1 MSNQTSDNNKRI
13 AKNTLLLYVRMLFTM
28 AVSLFTSRVILNTLG
43 VEDYGINNVV
53 GGIVTMFSVLSGSLS
68 SSISRFITFELGKGN
83 IERLKTIFSTGV
95 NIQLGMSVL
104 IIIIAE
110 AVGIWFLNAK
120 MNIPA
125 DRMVAANWV
134 FQCAILTFV
143 LNLLSVPYNA
153 AIIAH
158 EKMSAFAYISV
169 VEVTLKLIIV
179 YMLTISPFDRL
190 KTYAVLLLCVG
201 AVIRFIYGYYC
212 KRHFEECTYHLV
224 FDKPVL
230 KEMTGFAGWN
240 FLGNGSYMLNTQGVN
255 ILMNLYF
262 GVAVNAARGIATQV
276 DAALKQFVNNFTT
289 AVNPQITKSYAQG
302 DLDYM
307 HKLVC
312 RSAKFS
318 AFLMLFFA
326 IPILLETQSILTI
339 WLKTVPEYAAIFLQ
353 LIIISSFVD
362 TVLANSLVTSMFA
375 TGNIKRYQIIVT
387 TIGCLGFPFS
397 WIAFQ
402 LGFQPEI
409 AYVLYFIIYTVLL
422 GVRLYLLKDMVK
434 LPVMMYVREVLYR
447 VLPVMIIC
455 FIIPMIIR
463 YSMQEGW
470 MRLILLCLVST
481 IVTAVVEYS
490 IGLTKNERKFIVDKI
505 NNKIINNNIKDKYL
519 KMKELLTKF
528 VGWVKTDNFYQYPC
542 AFCLCYNKQVINNKQ
557 EAWR

>member
-110 AVGIWFLNAK
+110 AVGIWFLNTK
-120 MNIPA
+120 MNIPT

-169 VEVTLKLIIV
+169 VEVPLKLIIV
-179 YMLTISPFDRL
+179 YMLMISPFDRL
-190 KTYAVLLLCVG
+190 ETYAVLLLLVG

-212 KRHFEECTYHLV
+212 KRHFEECTYHFV

-240 FLGNGSYMLNTQGVN
+240 FLGNGAYMLNTQGVN

-262 GVAVNAARGIATQV
+262 GIAVNAARGIATQV

-318 AFLMLFFA
+318 AFLMMFFA
-326 IPILLETQSILTI
+326 VPIILETNTILTI
-339 WLKTVPEYAAIFLQ
+339 WLKTVPDYAVIFLQ
-353 LIIISSFVD
+353 WIIISSFMD

-375 TGNIKRYQIIVT
+375 TGKIKRYQIIVT
-387 TIGCLGFPFS
+387 TVGCLVFPLS
-397 WIAFQ
+397 WIAFK
-402 LGFQPEI
+402 LGFEPQVGYI
-409 AYVLYFIIYTVLL
+409 LYFIIYTILL
-422 GVRLYLLKDMVK
+422 FVRLYLLKDMVK
-434 LPVMMYVREVLYR
+434 LPVMMYIREVLYK
-447 VLPVMIIC
+447 LAPIIVVG
-455 FIIPMIIR
+455 FAIPGILILTMDA
-463 YSMQEGW
+463 GW
-470 MRLILLCLVST
+470 LRLILVCLLSVL
-481 IVTAVVEYS
+481 VTAASEYF
-490 IGLTKNERKFIVDKI
+490 IGLSNKEKNFVAEKI
-505 NNKIINNNIKDKYL
+505 KLVIGKIKSKW
-519 KMKELLTKF
+519 E
-528 VGWVKTDNFYQYPC
+528 
-542 AFCLCYNKQVINNKQ
+542 
-557 EAWR
+557 

>member
-1 MSNQTSDNNKRI
+1 MSSQTSDNNKRI

-169 VEVTLKLIIV
+169 VEVSLKLIIV
-179 YMLTISPFDRL
+179 YMLMISPFDRL
-190 KTYAVLLLCVG
+190 ETYAVLLLLVG

-212 KRHFEECTYHLV
+212 KRHFEECTYHFV

-240 FLGNGSYMLNTQGVN
+240 FLGNGAYMLNTQGVN

-262 GVAVNAARGIATQV
+262 GVAVNAARGVATQA

-318 AFLMLFFA
+318 AFLMMFFA
-326 IPILLETQSILTI
+326 VPIILETNTILTI
-339 WLKTVPEYAAIFLQ
+339 WLKTVPDYAVIFLQ
-353 LIIISSFVD
+353 WIIISSFMD

-375 TGNIKRYQIIVT
+375 TGKIKRYQIIVT
-387 TIGCLGFPFS
+387 TVGCLVFPLS
-397 WIAFQ
+397 WIAFK
-402 LGFQPEI
+402 LGFEPQVGYI
-409 AYVLYFIIYTVLL
+409 LYFIIYTILL
-422 GVRLYLLKDMVK
+422 FVRLYLLKDMVK
-434 LPVMMYVREVLYR
+434 LPVMMYIREVLYK
-447 VLPVMIIC
+447 LAPVIVVG
-455 FIIPMIIR
+455 FAIPGILILTMDA
-463 YSMQEGW
+463 GW
-470 MRLILLCLVST
+470 LRLILVCLLSVL
-481 IVTAVVEYS
+481 VTAASEYI
-490 IGLTKNERKFIVDKI
+490 IGLSNKEKDFVAEKI
-505 NNKIINNNIKDKYL
+505 KLVIGKIKK
-519 KMKELLTKF
+519 
-528 VGWVKTDNFYQYPC
+528 
-542 AFCLCYNKQVINNKQ
+542 
-557 EAWR
+557 

>member
-1 MSNQTSDNNKRI
+1 MSNRTSDNNKRI

-110 AVGIWFLNAK
+110 AVGIWFLNTK
-120 MNIPA
+120 MNIPT

-169 VEVTLKLIIV
+169 VEVSLKLIIV
-179 YMLTISPFDRL
+179 YMLMISPFDRL
-190 KTYAVLLLCVG
+190 ETYAVLLLLVG

-212 KRHFEECTYHLV
+212 KRHFEECTYHFV

-240 FLGNGSYMLNTQGVN
+240 FLGNGAYMLNTQGVN

-318 AFLMLFFA
+318 AFLMMFFA
-326 IPILLETQSILTI
+326 VPIILETNTILTI
-339 WLKTVPEYAAIFLQ
+339 WLKTVPDYAVIFLQ
-353 LIIISSFVD
+353 WIIISSFMD

-375 TGNIKRYQIIVT
+375 TGKIKRYQIIVT
-387 TIGCLGFPFS
+387 TVGCLVFPLS
-397 WIAFQ
+397 WIAFK
-402 LGFQPEI
+402 LGFEPQVGYI
-409 AYVLYFIIYTVLL
+409 LYFIIYTILL
-422 GVRLYLLKDMVK
+422 FVRLYLLKDMVK
-434 LPVMMYVREVLYR
+434 LPVMMYIREVLYK
-447 VLPVMIIC
+447 LAPIIVVG
-455 FIIPMIIR
+455 FAIPGILILTMDA
-463 YSMQEGW
+463 GW
-470 MRLILLCLVST
+470 LRLILVCLLSVL
-481 IVTAVVEYS
+481 VTAASEYF
-490 IGLTKNERKFIVDKI
+490 IGLSNKEKNFVAEKI
-505 NNKIINNNIKDKYL
+505 KLVIGKIKSKW
-519 KMKELLTKF
+519 E
-528 VGWVKTDNFYQYPC
+528 
-542 AFCLCYNKQVINNKQ
+542 
-557 EAWR
+557 

>member
-110 AVGIWFLNAK
+110 AVGIWFLNTK
-120 MNIPA
+120 MNIPT

-169 VEVTLKLIIV
+169 VEVSLKLIIV
-179 YMLTISPFDRL
+179 YMLMISPFDRL
-190 KTYAVLLLCVG
+190 ETYAVLLLLVG

-212 KRHFEECTYHLV
+212 KRHFEECTYHFV

-240 FLGNGSYMLNTQGVN
+240 FLGNGAYMLNTQGVN

-312 RSAKFS
+312 RNAKFS
-318 AFLMLFFA
+318 AFLMMFFA
-326 IPILLETQSILTI
+326 VPIILETNTILTI
-339 WLKTVPEYAAIFLQ
+339 WLKTVPDYAVIFLQ
-353 LIIISSFVD
+353 WIIISSFMD

-375 TGNIKRYQIIVT
+375 TGKIKRYQIIVT
-387 TIGCLGFPFS
+387 TVGCLVFPLS
-397 WIAFQ
+397 WIAFK
-402 LGFQPEI
+402 LGFEPQVGYI
-409 AYVLYFIIYTVLL
+409 LYFIIYTILL
-422 GVRLYLLKDMVK
+422 FVRLYLLKDMVK
-434 LPVMMYVREVLYR
+434 LPVMMYIREVLYK
-447 VLPVMIIC
+447 LAPIIVVG
-455 FIIPMIIR
+455 FAIPGILILTMDA
-463 YSMQEGW
+463 GW
-470 MRLILLCLVST
+470 LRLILVCLLSVL
-481 IVTAVVEYS
+481 VTAASEYF
-490 IGLTKNERKFIVDKI
+490 IGLSNKEKNFVAEKI
-505 NNKIINNNIKDKYL
+505 KLVIGKIKSKW
-519 KMKELLTKF
+519 E
-528 VGWVKTDNFYQYPC
+528 
-542 AFCLCYNKQVINNKQ
+542 
-557 EAWR
+557 

>member
-1 MSNQTSDNNKRI
+1 MSNQTLDNNKRI

-169 VEVTLKLIIV
+169 VEVSLKLIIV
-179 YMLTISPFDRL
+179 YMLMISPFDRL
-190 KTYAVLLLCVG
+190 ETYAVLLLLVG

-212 KRHFEECTYHLV
+212 KRHFEECTYHFG

-240 FLGNGSYMLNTQGVN
+240 FLGNGAYMLNTQGVN

-262 GVAVNAARGIATQV
+262 GVAVNAARGVATQV

-318 AFLMLFFA
+318 AFLMMFFTV
-326 IPILLETQSILTI
+326 PIILETNTILTI
-339 WLKTVPEYAAIFLQ
+339 WLKMVPDYAVIFLQ
-353 LIIISSFVD
+353 WIIISSFMD

-375 TGNIKRYQIIVT
+375 TGKIKRYQIIVT
-387 TIGCLGFPFS
+387 TVGCLVFPLS
-397 WIAFQ
+397 WIAFK
-402 LGFQPEI
+402 LGFEPQVGYI
-409 AYVLYFIIYTVLL
+409 LYFIIYTILL
-422 GVRLYLLKDMVK
+422 FVRLYLLKDMVK
-434 LPVMMYVREVLYR
+434 LPVMMYIREVLYKL
-447 VLPVMIIC
+447 VPVIVVG
-455 FIIPMIIR
+455 FAIPGILILTMDA
-463 YSMQEGW
+463 GW
-470 MRLILLCLVST
+470 LRLILVCLLSVL
-481 IVTAVVEYS
+481 VTAASEYF
-490 IGLTKNERKFIVDKI
+490 IGLSNKEKDFVAEKI
-505 NNKIINNNIKDKYL
+505 KLVIGKIKK
-519 KMKELLTKF
+519 
-528 VGWVKTDNFYQYPC
+528 
-542 AFCLCYNKQVINNKQ
+542 
-557 EAWR
+557 

>member
-125 DRMVAANWV
+125 DRMAAANWV

-169 VEVTLKLIIV
+169 VEVSLKLIIV
-179 YMLTISPFDRL
+179 YMLMISPFDRL
-190 KTYAVLLLCVG
+190 ETYAVLLLLVG

-212 KRHFEECTYHLV
+212 KRHFEECTYHFV

-240 FLGNGSYMLNTQGVN
+240 FLGNGAYMLNTQGVN

-302 DLDYM
+302 DLAYM

-318 AFLMLFFA
+318 AFLMMFFA
-326 IPILLETQSILTI
+326 VPIILETNTILTI
-339 WLKTVPEYAAIFLQ
+339 WLKTVPDYAVIFLQ
-353 LIIISSFVD
+353 WIIISSFMD

-375 TGNIKRYQIIVT
+375 TGKIKRYQIIVT
-387 TIGCLGFPFS
+387 TVGCLVFPLS
-397 WIAFQ
+397 WIAFK
-402 LGFQPEI
+402 LGFEPQVGYI
-409 AYVLYFIIYTVLL
+409 LYFIIYTILL
-422 GVRLYLLKDMVK
+422 FVRLNLLKDMVK
-434 LPVMMYVREVLYR
+434 LPVMMYIREVLYK
-447 VLPVMIIC
+447 LAPVIVVG
-455 FIIPMIIR
+455 FAIPGILILTMDA
-463 YSMQEGW
+463 GW
-470 MRLILLCLVST
+470 LRLILVCLLSVL
-481 IVTAVVEYS
+481 VTAASEYF
-490 IGLTKNERKFIVDKI
+490 IGLSNKEKDFVAEKI
-505 NNKIINNNIKDKYL
+505 KLVIGKIKK
-519 KMKELLTKF
+519 
-528 VGWVKTDNFYQYPC
+528 
-542 AFCLCYNKQVINNKQ
+542 
-557 EAWR
+557 

>member
-110 AVGIWFLNAK
+110 AVGIWFLNTK
-120 MNIPA
+120 MNIPT

-169 VEVTLKLIIV
+169 VEVSLKLIIV
-179 YMLTISPFDRL
+179 YMFMISPFDRL
-190 KTYAVLLLCVG
+190 ETYAVLLLLVG

-212 KRHFEECTYHLV
+212 KRHFEECTYHFV

-240 FLGNGSYMLNTQGVN
+240 FLGNGAYMLNTQGVN

-318 AFLMLFFA
+318 AFLMMFFA
-326 IPILLETQSILTI
+326 VPIILETNTILTI
-339 WLKTVPEYAAIFLQ
+339 WLKTVPDYAVIFLQ
-353 LIIISSFVD
+353 WIIISSFMD

-375 TGNIKRYQIIVT
+375 TGKIKRYQIIVT
-387 TIGCLGFPFS
+387 TVGCLVFPLS
-397 WIAFQ
+397 WIAFK
-402 LGFQPEI
+402 LGFEPQVGYI
-409 AYVLYFIIYTVLL
+409 LYFIIYTILL
-422 GVRLYLLKDMVK
+422 FVRLYLLKDMVK
-434 LPVMMYVREVLYR
+434 LPVMMYIREVLYK
-447 VLPVMIIC
+447 LAPIIVVG
-455 FIIPMIIR
+455 FSIPGILILTMDA
-463 YSMQEGW
+463 GW
-470 MRLILLCLVST
+470 LRLILVCLLSVL
-481 IVTAVVEYS
+481 VTAASEYF
-490 IGLTKNERKFIVDKI
+490 IGLSNKEKNFVAEKI
-505 NNKIINNNIKDKYL
+505 KLVIGKIKK
-519 KMKELLTKF
+519 
-528 VGWVKTDNFYQYPC
+528 
-542 AFCLCYNKQVINNKQ
+542 
-557 EAWR
+557 

>member
-53 GGIVTMFSVLSGSLS
+53 GGIVTMFYVLSGSLS

-110 AVGIWFLNAK
+110 AVGIWFLNTK
-120 MNIPA
+120 MNIPT

-169 VEVTLKLIIV
+169 VEVSLKLIIV
-179 YMLTISPFDRL
+179 YMLMISPFDRL
-190 KTYAVLLLCVG
+190 ETYAVLFLLMG

-212 KRHFEECTYHLV
+212 KRHFEECTYHFV

-240 FLGNGSYMLNTQGVN
+240 FLGNGAYMLNTQGVN

-318 AFLMLFFA
+318 AFLMMFFA
-326 IPILLETQSILTI
+326 VPIILETNTILTI
-339 WLKTVPEYAAIFLQ
+339 WLKTVPDYAVIFLQ
-353 LIIISSFVD
+353 WIIISSFMD

-375 TGNIKRYQIIVT
+375 TGKIKRYQIIVT
-387 TIGCLGFPFS
+387 TVGCWVFPLS
-397 WIAFQ
+397 WIAFK
-402 LGFQPEI
+402 LGFEPQVGYI
-409 AYVLYFIIYTVLL
+409 LYFIIYTILL
-422 GVRLYLLKDMVK
+422 FVRLYLLKDMVK
-434 LPVMMYVREVLYR
+434 LPVMMYIREVLYK
-447 VLPVMIIC
+447 LAPIIVVG
-455 FIIPMIIR
+455 FAIPGILILTMDA
-463 YSMQEGW
+463 GW
-470 MRLILLCLVST
+470 LRLILVCLLSVL
-481 IVTAVVEYS
+481 VTAASEYF
-490 IGLTKNERKFIVDKI
+490 IGLSNKEKNFVAEKI
-505 NNKIINNNIKDKYL
+505 KLVIGKIKSKW
-519 KMKELLTKF
+519 E
-528 VGWVKTDNFYQYPC
+528 
-542 AFCLCYNKQVINNKQ
+542 
-557 EAWR
+557 

>member
-1 MSNQTSDNNKRI
+1 MTNQTSDNNKRI

-68 SSISRFITFELGKGN
+68 ASISRFITFELGKGN
-83 IERLKTIFSTGV
+83 LQRLKTVFSTGV
-95 NIQLGMSVL
+95 NIQLGMSLLVVIL
-104 IIIIAE
+104 AE
-110 AVGIWFLNAK
+110 AVGIWFLNTK
-120 MNIPA
+120 MNIPVE
-125 DRMVAANWV
+125 RLNAANWV

-169 VEVTLKLIIV
+169 LEVTLKLIIV
-179 YMLTISPFDRL
+179 YMLTVSPFDRL

-201 AVIRFIYGYYC
+201 VVIRFIYGYYC
-212 KRHFEECTYHLV
+212 KRHFEECTYHFV
-224 FDKPVL
+224 FDKLIL

-240 FLGNGSYMLNTQGVN
+240 FLGNGAYMLNTQGVN

-262 GVAVNAARGIATQV
+262 GVAVNAARGVATQV

-318 AFLMLFFA
+318 AFLMMFFA
-326 IPILLETQSILTI
+326 VPIILETNTILTI
-339 WLKTVPEYAAIFLQ
+339 WLKTVPDYAVIFLQ
-353 LIIISSFVD
+353 WIIISSFMD

-375 TGNIKRYQIIVT
+375 TGKIKRYQIIVT
-387 TIGCLGFPFS
+387 TVGCLVFPLS
-397 WIAFQ
+397 WIAFK
-402 LGFQPEI
+402 LGFEPQVGYI
-409 AYVLYFIIYTVLL
+409 LYFIIYTILL
-422 GVRLYLLKDMVK
+422 FVRLYLLKDMVK
-434 LPVMMYVREVLYR
+434 LPVMMYIREVLYK
-447 VLPVMIIC
+447 LAPVIVVG
-455 FIIPMIIR
+455 FAIPGILILTMDA
-463 YSMQEGW
+463 GW
-470 MRLILLCLVST
+470 LRLILVCLLSVL
-481 IVTAVVEYS
+481 VTAASEYF
-490 IGLTKNERKFIVDKI
+490 IGLSNKEKDFVAEKI
-505 NNKIINNNIKDKYL
+505 KLVIGKIKK
-519 KMKELLTKF
+519 
-528 VGWVKTDNFYQYPC
+528 
-542 AFCLCYNKQVINNKQ
+542 
-557 EAWR
+557 

>member
-68 SSISRFITFELGKGN
+68 ASISRFITFELGKGN
-83 IERLKTIFSTGV
+83 IERLKTVFSTGV

-104 IIIIAE
+104 IIVIAE
-110 AVGIWFLNAK
+110 AAGIWFLNTK
-120 MNIPA
+120 MNIPS

-179 YMLTISPFDRL
+179 YMLTISPFDKL

-212 KRHFEECTYHLV
+212 KRHFEECTYHFV
-224 FDKPVL
+224 IDKPIL

-240 FLGNGSYMLNTQGVN
+240 FFGNGAYMLNTQGVN

-262 GVAVNAARGIATQV
+262 GVAVNAARGVATQV

-318 AFLMLFFA
+318 AFLMIFFA
-326 IPILLETQSILTI
+326 VPIILEADTILKI
-339 WLKTVPEYAAIFLQ
+339 WLKTVPDYAAFFLQ

-375 TGNIKRYQIIVT
+375 TGKIKRYQIIVT
-387 TIGCLGFPFS
+387 TVGCLVFPLS
-397 WIAFQ
+397 WISFE
-402 LGFQPEI
+402 LGMQPQAGYI
-409 AYVLYFIIYTVLL
+409 IYFIIYTILL

-434 LPVMMYVREVLYR
+434 LPVMMYVREVLFK
-447 VLPVMIIC
+447 VLPVIVISFVILGMVVYLMNPS
-455 FIIPMIIR
+455 FI
-463 YSMQEGW
+463 
-470 MRLILLCLVST
+470 RLLIVCVTSVLT
-481 IVTAVVEYS
+481 ISIVEFF
-490 IGLTKNERKFIVDKI
+490 IGLTKQEKAFVLDKI
-505 NNKIINNNIKDKYL
+505 KVVINKI
-519 KMKELLTKF
+519 
-528 VGWVKTDNFYQYPC
+528 
-542 AFCLCYNKQVINNKQ
+542 
-557 EAWR
+557 

>member
-1 MSNQTSDNNKRI
+1 MSSQTTDNNKRI

-68 SSISRFITFELGKGN
+68 ASISRFITFELGKGN
-83 IERLKTIFSTGV
+83 LQRLKTVFSTGV
-95 NIQLGMSVL
+95 NIQLGMSLLVVIL
-104 IIIIAE
+104 AE
-110 AVGIWFLNAK
+110 AVGIWFLNTK
-120 MNIPA
+120 MNIPVE
-125 DRMVAANWV
+125 RLNAANWV

-190 KTYAVLLLCVG
+190 KTYAVLLLFVG

-212 KRHFEECTYHLV
+212 KRHFEECTYHFV

-240 FLGNGSYMLNTQGVN
+240 FLGNGAYMLNTQGVN

-302 DLDYM
+302 DLAYM

-318 AFLMLFFA
+318 AFLMMFFA
-326 IPILLETQSILTI
+326 VPIILETNTILTI
-339 WLKTVPEYAAIFLQ
+339 WLKTVPDYAVIFLQ
-353 LIIISSFVD
+353 WIIISSFMD

-375 TGNIKRYQIIVT
+375 TGKIKRYQIIVT
-387 TIGCLGFPFS
+387 TVGCLVFPLS
-397 WIAFQ
+397 WIAFK
-402 LGFQPEI
+402 LGFEPQVGYI
-409 AYVLYFIIYTVLL
+409 LYFIIYTILL
-422 GVRLYLLKDMVK
+422 FVRLNLLKDMVK
-434 LPVMMYVREVLYR
+434 LPVMMYIREVLYK
-447 VLPVMIIC
+447 LAPVIVVG
-455 FIIPMIIR
+455 FAIPGILILTMDA
-463 YSMQEGW
+463 GW
-470 MRLILLCLVST
+470 LRLILVCLLSVL
-481 IVTAVVEYS
+481 VTAASEYF
-490 IGLTKNERKFIVDKI
+490 IGLSNKEKDFVAEKI
-505 NNKIINNNIKDKYL
+505 KLVIGKIKK
-519 KMKELLTKF
+519 
-528 VGWVKTDNFYQYPC
+528 
-542 AFCLCYNKQVINNKQ
+542 
-557 EAWR
+557 

>member
-68 SSISRFITFELGKGN
+68 ASISRFITFELGKGN
-83 IERLKTIFSTGV
+83 LQRLKTVFSTGV
-95 NIQLGMSVL
+95 NIQLGMSLLVVIL
-104 IIIIAE
+104 AE
-110 AVGIWFLNAK
+110 AVGIWFLNTK
-120 MNIPA
+120 MNIPVE
-125 DRMVAANWV
+125 RLNAANWV

-169 VEVTLKLIIV
+169 VEVSLKLIIV

-190 KTYAVLLLCVG
+190 KTYAVLLLLVG
-201 AVIRFIYGYYC
+201 AIIRFVYGYYC
-212 KRHFEECTYHLV
+212 KRHFEECTYHFIL
-224 FDKPVL
+224 DKPVL

-240 FLGNGSYMLNTQGVN
+240 FLGNGAYMLNTQGVN

-262 GVAVNAARGIATQV
+262 GVAVNAARGVATQV

-318 AFLMLFFA
+318 AFLMMFFVV
-326 IPILLETQSILTI
+326 PIILETNTILTI
-339 WLKTVPEYAAIFLQ
+339 WLKTVPDYAVIFLQ
-353 LIIISSFVD
+353 WIIISSFMD
-362 TVLANSLVTSMFA
+362 TVLANSLVTSMLA
-375 TGNIKRYQIIVT
+375 TGKIKRYQIIVT
-387 TIGCLGFPFS
+387 TVGCLVFPLS
-397 WIAFQ
+397 WIAFK
-402 LGFQPEI
+402 LGFEPQVGYI
-409 AYVLYFIIYTVLL
+409 LYFIIYTILL
-422 GVRLYLLKDMVK
+422 FVRLYLLKDMVK
-434 LPVMMYVREVLYR
+434 LPVMMYIREVLYK
-447 VLPVMIIC
+447 LAPVIVVG
-455 FIIPMIIR
+455 FAIPGILILTMDA
-463 YSMQEGW
+463 GW
-470 MRLILLCLVST
+470 LRLILVCLLSVL
-481 IVTAVVEYS
+481 VTAASEY
-490 IGLTKNERKFIVDKI
+490 
-505 NNKIINNNIKDKYL
+505 
-519 KMKELLTKF
+519 F
-528 VGWVKTDNFYQYPC
+528 VG
-542 AFCLCYNKQVINNKQ
+542 LSNKEKDFVAEKIKLVIGKIKK
-557 EAWR
+557 

>member
-110 AVGIWFLNAK
+110 AVGIWFLNTK
-120 MNIPA
+120 MNIPT

-169 VEVTLKLIIV
+169 VEVSLKLIIV
-179 YMLTISPFDRL
+179 YMLMISPFDRL
-190 KTYAVLLLCVG
+190 ETYAVLLLLVG

-212 KRHFEECTYHLV
+212 KRHFEECTYHFV

-240 FLGNGSYMLNTQGVN
+240 FLGNGAYMLNTQGVN

-318 AFLMLFFA
+318 AFLMMFFA
-326 IPILLETQSILTI
+326 VPIILETNTILTI
-339 WLKTVPEYAAIFLQ
+339 WLKTVPDYAVIFLQ
-353 LIIISSFVD
+353 WIIISSFMD

-375 TGNIKRYQIIVT
+375 TGKIKRYQIIVT
-387 TIGCLGFPFS
+387 TVGCLVFPLS
-397 WIAFQ
+397 WIAFK
-402 LGFQPEI
+402 LGFEPQVGYI
-409 AYVLYFIIYTVLL
+409 LYFIIYTILL
-422 GVRLYLLKDMVK
+422 FVRLYLLKDMVK
-434 LPVMMYVREVLYR
+434 LPVMMYIREVLYKL
-447 VLPVMIIC
+447 VPVIVVG
-455 FIIPMIIR
+455 FAIPGILILTMDA
-463 YSMQEGW
+463 GW
-470 MRLILLCLVST
+470 LRLILVCLLSVL
-481 IVTAVVEYS
+481 VTAASEYF
-490 IGLTKNERKFIVDKI
+490 IGLSNKEKNFVAEKI
-505 NNKIINNNIKDKYL
+505 KLVIGKIKK
-519 KMKELLTKF
+519 
-528 VGWVKTDNFYQYPC
+528 
-542 AFCLCYNKQVINNKQ
+542 
-557 EAWR
+557 

>member
-1 MSNQTSDNNKRI
+1 MTNQITENNKRI

-68 SSISRFITFELGKGN
+68 ASISRFITFELGKGN
-83 IERLKTIFSTGV
+83 LERLKTVFSTGV
-95 NIQLGMSVL
+95 NIQLGMSLLVVIL
-104 IIIIAE
+104 AE
-110 AVGIWFLNAK
+110 AVGIWFLNTK
-120 MNIPA
+120 MNIPVE
-125 DRMVAANWV
+125 RLNAANWV

-179 YMLTISPFDRL
+179 YMLIISPFDRL
-190 KTYAVLLLCVG
+190 KTYAVLLLLV
-201 AVIRFIYGYYC
+201 AAIIRFIYGYYC
-212 KRHFEECTYHLV
+212 KRHFEECTYHFIL
-224 FDKPVL
+224 DKPVL

-240 FLGNGSYMLNTQGVN
+240 FLGNGAYMLNTQGVN

-262 GVAVNAARGIATQV
+262 GVAVNAARGVATQV

-318 AFLMLFFA
+318 AFLMMFFA
-326 IPILLETQSILTI
+326 VPIILETNTILTI
-339 WLKTVPEYAAIFLQ
+339 WLKTVPDYAVIFLQ
-353 LIIISSFVD
+353 WIIISSFMD

-375 TGNIKRYQIIVT
+375 TGKIKRYQIIVT
-387 TIGCLGFPFS
+387 TVGCLVFPLS
-397 WIAFQ
+397 WIAFK
-402 LGFQPEI
+402 LGFEPQVGYI
-409 AYVLYFIIYTVLL
+409 LYFIIYTILL
-422 GVRLYLLKDMVK
+422 FVRLYLLKDMAK
-434 LPVMMYVREVLYR
+434 LPVMMYIREVLYK
-447 VLPVMIIC
+447 LAPVIVVG
-455 FIIPMIIR
+455 FAIPGILILTMDA
-463 YSMQEGW
+463 GW
-470 MRLILLCLVST
+470 LRLILVCLLSVL
-481 IVTAVVEYS
+481 VTAASEYF
-490 IGLTKNERKFIVDKI
+490 IGLSNKEKDFVAEKI
-505 NNKIINNNIKDKYL
+505 KLVIGKIKK
-519 KMKELLTKF
+519 
-528 VGWVKTDNFYQYPC
+528 
-542 AFCLCYNKQVINNKQ
+542 
-557 EAWR
+557 

>member
-110 AVGIWFLNAK
+110 AVGIWFLNTK
-120 MNIPA
+120 MNIPT

-169 VEVTLKLIIV
+169 VEVSLKLIIV
-179 YMLTISPFDRL
+179 YMLMISPFDRL
-190 KTYAVLLLCVG
+190 ETYAVLLLLVG

-212 KRHFEECTYHLV
+212 KRHFEECTYHFV

-240 FLGNGSYMLNTQGVN
+240 FLGNGAYMLNTQGVN

-318 AFLMLFFA
+318 AFLMMFFA
-326 IPILLETQSILTI
+326 VPIILETNTILTI
-339 WLKTVPEYAAIFLQ
+339 WLKTVPDYAVIFLQ
-353 LIIISSFVD
+353 WIIISSFMD

-375 TGNIKRYQIIVT
+375 TGKIKRYQIIVT
-387 TIGCLGFPFS
+387 TVGCLVFPLS
-397 WIAFQ
+397 WIAFK
-402 LGFQPEI
+402 LGFEPQVGYI
-409 AYVLYFIIYTVLL
+409 LYFIIYTILL
-422 GVRLYLLKDMVK
+422 FVRLYLLKDMVK
-434 LPVMMYVREVLYR
+434 LPVMMYIREVLYK
-447 VLPVMIIC
+447 LAPIIVVG
-455 FIIPMIIR
+455 FAIPGILILTMDA
-463 YSMQEGW
+463 GW
-470 MRLILLCLVST
+470 LRLILVCLLSVL
-481 IVTAVVEYS
+481 VTAASEYF
-490 IGLTKNERKFIVDKI
+490 IGLS
-505 NNKIINNNIKDKYL
+505 NK
-519 KMKELLTKF
+519 E
-528 VGWVKTDNFYQYPC
+528 KT
-542 AFCLCYNKQVINNKQ
+542 L
-557 EAWR
+557 

>member
-110 AVGIWFLNAK
+110 AVGIWFLNTK
-120 MNIPA
+120 MNIPT

-169 VEVTLKLIIV
+169 VEVSLKLIIV
-179 YMLTISPFDRL
+179 YMLMISPFDRL
-190 KTYAVLLLCVG
+190 ETYAVLLLLVG

-212 KRHFEECTYHLV
+212 KRHFEECTYHFV

-240 FLGNGSYMLNTQGVN
+240 FLGNGAYMLNTQGVN

-318 AFLMLFFA
+318 AFLMMFFA
-326 IPILLETQSILTI
+326 VPIILETNTILTI
-339 WLKTVPEYAAIFLQ
+339 WLKTVPDYAVIFLQ
-353 LIIISSFVD
+353 WIIISSFMD

-375 TGNIKRYQIIVT
+375 TGKIKRYQIIVT
-387 TIGCLGFPFS
+387 TVGCLVFPLS
-397 WIAFQ
+397 WIAFK
-402 LGFQPEI
+402 LGFEPQVGYI
-409 AYVLYFIIYTVLL
+409 LYFIIYTILL
-422 GVRLYLLKDMVK
+422 FVRLYLLKDMVK
-434 LPVMMYVREVLYR
+434 LPVMMYVREVLYKL
-447 VLPVMIIC
+447 VPVIVVG
-455 FIIPMIIR
+455 FAIPGILILTMDA
-463 YSMQEGW
+463 GW
-470 MRLILLCLVST
+470 LRLILVCLLSVL
-481 IVTAVVEYS
+481 VTAASEYF
-490 IGLTKNERKFIVDKI
+490 IGLSNKEKDFVAEKI
-505 NNKIINNNIKDKYL
+505 KLVIGKIKK
-519 KMKELLTKF
+519 
-528 VGWVKTDNFYQYPC
+528 
-542 AFCLCYNKQVINNKQ
+542 
-557 EAWR
+557 

>member
-110 AVGIWFLNAK
+110 AVGIWFLNTK
-120 MNIPA
+120 MNIPT

-169 VEVTLKLIIV
+169 VEVSLKLIIV
-179 YMLTISPFDRL
+179 YMLMISPFDRL
-190 KTYAVLLLCVG
+190 ETYAVLLLLVG

-212 KRHFEECTYHLV
+212 KRHFEECTYHFV

-240 FLGNGSYMLNTQGVN
+240 FLGNGAYMLNTQGVN

-318 AFLMLFFA
+318 AFLMMFFA
-326 IPILLETQSILTI
+326 VPIILETNTILTI
-339 WLKTVPEYAAIFLQ
+339 WLKTVPDYAVIFLQ
-353 LIIISSFVD
+353 WIIISSFMD

-375 TGNIKRYQIIVT
+375 TGKIKRYQIIVT
-387 TIGCLGFPFS
+387 TVGCLVFPLS
-397 WIAFQ
+397 WIAFK
-402 LGFQPEI
+402 LGFEPQVGYI
-409 AYVLYFIIYTVLL
+409 LYFIIYTILL
-422 GVRLYLLKDMVK
+422 FVRLYLLKDMVK
-434 LPVMMYVREVLYR
+434 LPVMMYIREVLYK
-447 VLPVMIIC
+447 LAPIIVVG
-455 FIIPMIIR
+455 FAIPGILILTMDA
-463 YSMQEGW
+463 GW
-470 MRLILLCLVST
+470 LRLILVCLLSVL
-481 IVTAVVEYS
+481 VTAASEYF
-490 IGLTKNERKFIVDKI
+490 IGLSNKEKNGSLAKAC
-505 NNKIINNNIKDKYL
+505 
-519 KMKELLTKF
+519 
-528 VGWVKTDNFYQYPC
+528 G
-542 AFCLCYNKQVINNKQ
+542 
-557 EAWR
+557 

>member
-110 AVGIWFLNAK
+110 AVGIWFLNTK
-120 MNIPA
+120 MNIPT

-169 VEVTLKLIIV
+169 VEVSLKLIIV
-179 YMLTISPFDRL
+179 YMLMISPFDKL
-190 KTYAVLLLCVG
+190 ETYAVLLLLVG

-212 KRHFEECTYHLV
+212 KRHFEECTYHFV

-240 FLGNGSYMLNTQGVN
+240 FLGNGAYMLNTQGVN

-318 AFLMLFFA
+318 AFLMMFFA
-326 IPILLETQSILTI
+326 VPIILETNTILTI
-339 WLKTVPEYAAIFLQ
+339 WLKTVPDYAVIFLQ
-353 LIIISSFVD
+353 WIIISSFMD

-375 TGNIKRYQIIVT
+375 TGKIKRYQIIVT
-387 TIGCLGFPFS
+387 TVGCLVFPLS
-397 WIAFQ
+397 WIAFK
-402 LGFQPEI
+402 LGFEPQVGYI
-409 AYVLYFIIYTVLL
+409 LYFIIYTILL
-422 GVRLYLLKDMVK
+422 FVRLYLLKDMVK
-434 LPVMMYVREVLYR
+434 LPVMMYIREVLYK
-447 VLPVMIIC
+447 LAPIIVVG
-455 FIIPMIIR
+455 FAIPGILILTMDA
-463 YSMQEGW
+463 GW
-470 MRLILLCLVST
+470 LRLILVCLLSVL
-481 IVTAVVEYS
+481 VTAASEYF
-490 IGLTKNERKFIVDKI
+490 IGLSNKEKNFVAEKI
-505 NNKIINNNIKDKYL
+505 KLVIGKIKSKW
-519 KMKELLTKF
+519 E
-528 VGWVKTDNFYQYPC
+528 
-542 AFCLCYNKQVINNKQ
+542 
-557 EAWR
+557 

>member
-43 VEDYGINNVV
+43 VEDYGIYNVV
-53 GGIVTMFSVLSGSLS
+53 GGIVTMFSVLSGALS

-120 MNIPA
+120 MNITA
-125 DRMVAANWV
+125 DRMVDANWV

-158 EKMSAFAYISV
+158 EKMSAFAYIGV

-212 KRHFEECTYHLV
+212 KRHFEECTYHFV

-230 KEMTGFAGWN
+230 KEMTGFAGCT
-240 FLGNGSYMLNTQGVN
+240 FLGNGAYMLNTQGVN

-262 GVAVNAARGIATQV
+262 CVAVNAARGIATQV

-318 AFLMLFFA
+318 AFLMMFFA
-326 IPILLETQSILTI
+326 VPIILETNTILTI
-339 WLKTVPEYAAIFLQ
+339 WLKTVPDYAVIFLQ
-353 LIIISSFVD
+353 WIIISSFMD

-375 TGNIKRYQIIVT
+375 TGKIKRYQIIVT
-387 TIGCLGFPFS
+387 TVGCLVFPLS
-397 WIAFQ
+397 WIAFK
-402 LGFQPEI
+402 LGFEPQVGYI
-409 AYVLYFIIYTVLL
+409 LYFIIYTILL
-422 GVRLYLLKDMVK
+422 FVRLYLLKDMVK
-434 LPVMMYVREVLYR
+434 LPVMMYIREVLYK
-447 VLPVMIIC
+447 LAPVILVG
-455 FIIPMIIR
+455 FAIPGILILTMDA
-463 YSMQEGW
+463 GW
-470 MRLILLCLVST
+470 LRLILVCLLSVL
-481 IVTAVVEYS
+481 VTAASEYF
-490 IGLTKNERKFIVDKI
+490 IGLSNKEKDFVAEKI
-505 NNKIINNNIKDKYL
+505 KLVIGKIKK
-519 KMKELLTKF
+519 
-528 VGWVKTDNFYQYPC
+528 
-542 AFCLCYNKQVINNKQ
+542 
-557 EAWR
+557 